1 MPDCVQM
8 TAVLM
13 LAGFFMQKMVK
24 QVRLKNYKLYKQ
36 MKIEQVKVDDLT
48 LQLNLNIEKA
58 DVADKVKKALNDYR
72 RKAELKGFRKGMAP
86 MSLIQKMHGTQA
98 LVESVNDKISE
109 SLQNYIVENKLNILG
124 EPLPNDEK
132 QQAIDWENAESY
144 DFVFDIALAP
154 ELNFTLS
161 KDDKIVS
168 YEVEVSEES
177 RKSYKSN
184 LLKQYGKLE
193 NTDEIHEDDFIIA
206 DLEQEGMKIEGTYIT
221 LRTIEDKSLFL
232 GKKAGESFEID
243 VNKTFTNETDRA
255 AMLKVKKEE
264 LADLNPMFTVTIKEV
279 KTFVEAEQN
288 QDLYDRLFGE
298 GEVKSE
304 AEFDAKVE
312 ERIKQEYQNESAYRF
327 MLDAREYL
335 LNKTNIQLPEEFLKR
350 WLYVINDGK
359 FTMEEIEKDFQLFL
373 KDFRWQYIRQYIMKE
388 QKMEIKREDVMAV
401 AKKIAAMQFAMYGLN
416 NVPEEQLETYAN
428 SLISNE
434 KEGRRI
440 YEKTEEDM
448 VLGYV
453 KSVVTLENKSISID
467 DLQKLN
473 N

>member
-1 MPDCVQM
+1 
-8 TAVLM
+8 
-13 LAGFFMQKMVK
+13 
-24 QVRLKNYKLYKQ
+24 

-98 LVESVNDKISE
+98 LVESVNDMISE
-109 SLQNYIVENKLNILG
+109 SLHNYIVENKLNILG

-161 KDDKIVS
+161 NEDKIVS
-168 YEVEVSEES
+168 YEVEVSDES

-193 NTDEIHEDDFIIA
+193 NTDEIHEEDFIIA

-221 LRTIEDKSLFL
+221 LRTIEDKGLFL

-264 LADLNPMFTVTIKEV
+264 LADLNPMFTVTIKEI

-388 QKMEIKREDVMAV
+388 QKMEVKREDVMAV

-448 VLGYV
+448 VLNYV

>member
-1 MPDCVQM
+1 
-8 TAVLM
+8 
-13 LAGFFMQKMVK
+13 
-24 QVRLKNYKLYKQ
+24 

-86 MSLIQKMHGTQA
+86 ISLIQKMHGTQA

-144 DFVFDIALAP
+144 NFVFDIALAP

-177 RKSYKSN
+177 KKTYKSN
-184 LLKQYGKLE
+184 MLKQYGKLE

-221 LRTIEDKSLFL
+221 LRTIEDKGLFL
-232 GKKAGESFEID
+232 GKKPGESFEID

-288 QDLYDRLFGE
+288 QDPYDRLFGE

-304 AEFDAKVE
+304 AEFDVKVE

-453 KSVVTLENKSISID
+453 KNTVTLENKSISID
-467 DLQKLN
+467 ELQKLN

>member
-1 MPDCVQM
+1 
-8 TAVLM
+8 
-13 LAGFFMQKMVK
+13 
-24 QVRLKNYKLYKQ
+24 
-36 MKIEQVKVDDLT
+36 
-48 LQLNLNIEKA
+48 
-58 DVADKVKKALNDYR
+58 
-72 RKAELKGFRKGMAP
+72 
-86 MSLIQKMHGTQA
+86 
-98 LVESVNDKISE
+98 
-109 SLQNYIVENKLNILG
+109 
-124 EPLPNDEK
+124 
-132 QQAIDWENAESY
+132 
-144 DFVFDIALAP
+144 
-154 ELNFTLS
+154 
-161 KDDKIVS
+161 
-168 YEVEVSEES
+168 
-177 RKSYKSN
+177 
-184 LLKQYGKLE
+184 
-193 NTDEIHEDDFIIA
+193 
-206 DLEQEGMKIEGTYIT
+206 
-221 LRTIEDKSLFL
+221 
-232 GKKAGESFEID
+232 
-243 VNKTFTNETDRA
+243 
-255 AMLKVKKEE
+255 
-264 LADLNPMFTVTIKEV
+264 MFTVTIKEV

>member
-1 MPDCVQM
+1 
-8 TAVLM
+8 
-13 LAGFFMQKMVK
+13 
-24 QVRLKNYKLYKQ
+24 

-98 LVESVNDKISE
+98 LVESVNDMISE
-109 SLQNYIVENKLNILG
+109 SLHNYIVENKLNILG

-154 ELNFTLS
+154 ELNFSLS
-161 KDDKIVS
+161 NEDKIVS
-168 YEVEVSEES
+168 YEVEVSDES

-193 NTDEIHEDDFIIA
+193 NTDEIHEEDFIIA

-221 LRTIEDKSLFL
+221 LRTIEDKGLFL

-264 LADLNPMFTVTIKEV
+264 LADLNPMFTVTIKEI

-388 QKMEIKREDVMAV
+388 QKMEVKRDDVMAV

-448 VLGYV
+448 VLNYV

-467 DLQKLN
+467 ELQKLN